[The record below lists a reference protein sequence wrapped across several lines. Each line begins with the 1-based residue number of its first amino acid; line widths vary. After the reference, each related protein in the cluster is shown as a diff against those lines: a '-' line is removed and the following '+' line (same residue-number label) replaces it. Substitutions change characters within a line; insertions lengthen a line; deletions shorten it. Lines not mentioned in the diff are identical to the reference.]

1 MPVPEQ
7 FAIFPVINASLNGA
21 STVLLLTGRWMISQ
35 KRIAAHRVVM
45 LTAMATSTLF
55 LISYVYYHV
64 HVGSVRFQG
73 TGWARPVYFT
83 ILISHVV
90 LAIVI
95 VPMVITTLSRAL
107 RERFDRH
114 RAIARWTFPLWLY
127 VSVTGVLVYFM
138 LYHWFAAPAQ
148 PQYSTGLAGFSA
160 FAYSVCG

>member
-73 TGWARPVYFT
+73 TGWSRPVYFS
-83 ILISHVV
+83 ILISHVL

-95 VPMVITTLSRAL
+95 VPMVIITLSRAL

-138 LYHWFAAPAQ
+138 LYHWFAAPAT

-160 FAYSVCG
+160 FAHSVCG